1 MYSENGIITSKKK
14 KEMEKKTKGDLS
26 KFLFDVEKKGLTTLD
41 KPQTNLC
48 S

>member
-1 MYSENGIITSKKK
+1 MYPENGIITSKKK
-14 KEMEKKTKGDLS
+14 KKGKKSKGDFS

>member
-1 MYSENGIITSKKK
+1 MYPENGIITSKKK
-14 KEMEKKTKGDLS
+14 RNGKKTKGDLS